1 MERHRLVKVRT
12 PRSALQR
19 IGREIAETRKARGM
33 TQAAVADIIGTS
45 RSTLSRIENGMV
57 EGDSE
62 RHTAILRRLVNLLG
76 PFENLMMYTPKLPDL
91 STYDQWTRI

>member
-33 TQAAVADIIGTS
+33 TQATVAELVDTS
-45 RSTLSRIENGMV
+45 RSTLSRIENGKIGEDSKRHMV
-57 EGDSE
+57 
-62 RHTAILRRLVNLLG
+62 ILRGLVDLLG
-76 PFENLMMYTPKLPDL
+76 PFENLMIYTPEPPDL